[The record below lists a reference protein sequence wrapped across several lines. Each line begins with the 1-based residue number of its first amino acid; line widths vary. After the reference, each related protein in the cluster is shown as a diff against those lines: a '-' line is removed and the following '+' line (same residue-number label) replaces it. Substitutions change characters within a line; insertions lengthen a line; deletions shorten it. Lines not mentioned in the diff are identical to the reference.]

1 MTWQIALAITGL
13 FVTIIGGFAGTMR
26 AIGRVE
32 MKMELLWAWYLRETS
47 TQKAGGR
54 RYSDPAGRW
63 DAHDGGGSDG
73 G

>member
-1 MTWQIALAITGL
+1 VTWQIAVAVFGL
-13 FVTIIGGFAGTMR
+13 FVTIIGGFAGTLR

-54 RYSDPAGRW
+54 RYSDPPSRW
-63 DAHDGGGSDG
+63 EAHDSGEPDGS
-73 G
+73 